1 VPKKQTKDS
10 PEKRI
15 PEARENQWLGDWIA
29 PLVAF
34 VAVSSMLFAVVWI
47 LLSPAN

>member
-1 VPKKQTKDS
+1 MQEKQTKDT

-15 PEARENQWLGDWIA
+15 PEAREDQWLGVWIA
-29 PLVAF
+29 PVVAF
-34 VAVSSMLFAVVWI
+34 VAVSSMFAVVWI

>member
-1 VPKKQTKDS
+1 MPKKQTKDS
-10 PEKRI
+10 PKKRI
-15 PEARENQWLGDWIA
+15 PEARENQWLEDWIA
-29 PLVAF
+29 PVVAF

>member
-1 VPKKQTKDS
+1 MQEKQTKDT

-15 PEARENQWLGDWIA
+15 PEAREDQWLGDWIA
-29 PLVAF
+29 PVVAF